1 MWQPA
6 ECLAMSVEQ
15 KNQLENWVRAPSTPQ
30 KIVLRAR
37 ICLLAHEGLPN
48 RRIAQDLNT
57 SRPTVILWRNH
68 FLKAGVAGLEHEP
81 PRKISSQRT
90 EEDQIK
96 AIVETTLH
104 TKPED
109 ATHWSCRTLAE
120 KFGVSHMT
128 VARIWD
134 SHGLQPHRVRNFK
147 LSRDKQFVGIS
158 IRLIKRWFYAWTKN
172 PRFKHWIERS
182 PGFP

>member
-6 ECLAMSVEQ
+6 DSLPMNFEQ
-15 KNQLENWVRAPSTPQ
+15 KSQLESWVRAPLTPQ

-37 ICLLAHEGLPN
+37 ICLMAHQGLPN

-68 FLKAGVAGLEHEP
+68 FIKSGVAGLEHEP
-81 PRKISSQRT
+81 PRKVSSQRT

-96 AIVETTLH
+96 AIVEATLH

-134 SHGLQPHRVRNFK
+134 GHGLQPHRVRNFK
-147 LSRDKQFVGIS
+147 LSREKQFVEKLTDVVG
-158 IRLIKRWFYAWTKN
+158 L
-172 PRFKHWIERS
+172 
-182 PGFP
+182 

>member
-6 ECLAMSVEQ
+6 NSLPMTFEQ

-48 RRIAQDLNT
+48 RHIARDLKT
-57 SRPTVILWRNH
+57 TRPTVLLWRKH
-68 FLKAGVAGLEHEP
+68 FLRVGVAGLEHEP
-81 PRKISSQRT
+81 PRKISAQRT
-90 EEDQIK
+90 GADQIK
-96 AIVETTLH
+96 AIVNATLH

-109 ATHWSCRTLAE
+109 ATQWSCRTLAQS
-120 KFGVSHMT
+120 FGVSHMT

-147 LSRDKQFVGIS
+147 LSRDKHNCSCRGQS
-158 IRLIKRWFYAWTKN
+158 RLLANCPLVKRWDEDDIKASVPSF
-172 PRFKHWIERS
+172 
-182 PGFP
+182 